1 MKIFKNKTAL
11 IKEISTKGN
20 LSFIPTMGGFHKG
33 HQYLIKKAK
42 KNNLKIIVSIFVNPK
57 QFNSKKDF
65 INYPREKKEDLDILK
80 KLEVDYVYTPTYK
93 DIYTF
98 KSLNKIFLHRF
109 SKKMCGAYRKNHFE
123 GVLNVV
129 NRFLEI
135 IKPKYI
141 YLGKKDFQQLFLISK
156 HISKRKINTKVIS
169 CKIIRENNGIACS
182 SRNKNLNIT
191 QQKIASMIYF
201 KLKKIK
207 NKLKQKKS
215 LKINYKKIYND
226 LKTIGVN
233 KIDYITLLKKDKI
246 TKPRSSKNKFNIFIA
261 YHLGKIRLIDN
272 L

>member
-42 KNNLKIIVSIFVNPK
+42 KNNLKVIVSIYVNPK

-65 INYPREKKEDLDILK
+65 ISYPREKKRDLDILK
-80 KLEVDYVYTPTYK
+80 QLKVDYVYTPTYK
-93 DIYTF
+93 DIYAF
-98 KSLNKIFLHRF
+98 KSLNKIFLHSF
-109 SKKMCGAYRKNHFE
+109 SKKMCGTYRKNHFR
-123 GVLNVV
+123 GVVDIV

-135 IKPKYI
+135 IKPKYV
-141 YLGKKDFQQLFLISK
+141 YLGRKDFQQLILISK
-156 HISKRKINTKVIS
+156 HISKRKINSKVIS

-182 SRNKNLNIT
+182 SRNKNLNVV
-191 QQKIASMIYF
+191 QQKIASMVYF
-201 KLKKIK
+201 KLKKVK
-207 NKLKQKKS
+207 NELKQKKS
-215 LKINYKKIYND
+215 LKINHKKLYND
-226 LKTIGVN
+226 FKKIGVN
-233 KIDYITLLKKDKI
+233 KIDYITLLNKDKI
-246 TKPRSSKNKFNIFIA
+246 TIPKSSKNKFNIFIA